1 MREAVQQAVHQAAKP
16 ARASLFPPGVKHV
29 LFYKAPPQRVQTH
42 NIDALME
49 EAKRY
54 LEMGKVRP
62 RSSRS
67 DHVLAASIFA
77 GCTIA
82 LTWLLVTCSMKEAE
96 KAKPTAPTIQAAA
109 SPRGDRAKPVVKPV
123 VADTQTETV
132 ATGKALPP
140 TIAAVAS
147 GTPATV
153 VTTGSPVVALA
164 VPVTPV
170 SPKELVQVETQP
182 SVVVKEAAQALPSSS
197 AEPKQPAA
205 QVIASS
211 SVEPKPAAQA
221 APLSFAVPK
230 LVAPKQSARVASG
243 DENTAT
249 PPAKPATRVKVAT
262 LSEAHVNERVALSR
276 STHPATRPTPSTQP
290 EWAVKQQH
298 DAAATTDDAPWLNWS
313 AQQQRPTM
321 RAAVPVP
328 GDNNWNDHMT
338 QRRITDD
345 PPLST
350 SSVAAN
356 KNDRPRGRVDERDK
370 RMSERRPALW
380 VRPSRLPDGVICH
393 GTKSTIHLCPMKI
406 EFRLR

>member
-1 MREAVQQAVHQAAKP
+1 MTRPLALIEGDLTIPLPRPFDGLPPPFGFRRNVMREAVQQAAHHAAKP

-29 LFYKAPPQRVQTH
+29 LFYKPPPQRVQTY

-67 DHVLAASIFA
+67 DHILAAGIFA

-82 LTWLLVTCSMKEAE
+82 LTWLLVTCSMTDAE
-96 KAKPTAPTIQAAA
+96 KAKAVVPTVLAAT
-109 SPRGDRAKPVVKPV
+109 SPRNDRVKPAV
-123 VADTQTETV
+123 KSAVADRQTETV
-132 ATGKALPP
+132 AAGKTAPP
-140 TIAAVAS
+140 TVVAVAS
-147 GTPATV
+147 GTPATSAATV
-153 VTTGSPVVALA
+153 SPVVAQA

-170 SPKELVQVETQP
+170 APKELAQVETQP
-182 SVVVKEAAQALPSSS
+182 STVVKEAAQALPLST
-197 AEPKQPAA
+197 AEPKQTAA
-205 QVIASS
+205 QAIASS
-211 SVEPKPAAQA
+211 SVEPKPVAQA

-230 LVAPKQSARVASG
+230 LGAPKQSARVALH
-243 DENTAT
+243 DEDIATA
-249 PPAKPATRVKVAT
+249 PAKPAKRVKVAT
-262 LSEAHVNERVALSR
+262 LSEAHVNERMTMSR

-290 EWAVKQQH
+290 EWAAKPQR

-328 GDNNWNDHMT
+328 GDNSWNDRMT

-345 PPLST
+345 P
-350 SSVAAN
+350 AAFN
-356 KNDRPRGRVDERDK
+356 VERSGK
-370 RMSERRPALW
+370 
-380 VRPSRLPDGVICH
+380 
-393 GTKSTIHLCPMKI
+393 
-406 EFRLR
+406 